1 MATASTFVSFC
12 NSIILHLTHLTQAVQ
27 RNLMELST
35 FMIEVPPPGC
45 TSRAQVLDVGINKP
59 LKVRMRS
66 QAVEWM
72 LENQNEKVSRMLVSN
87 WIAKSWEDISS

>member
-1 MATASTFVSFC
+1 M
-12 NSIILHLTHLTQAVQ
+12 TQAVQ

-35 FMIEVPPPGC
+35 FMIEVPPAC
-45 TSRAQVLDVGINKP
+45 TSRAQVLNVGITKP

-72 LENQNEKVSRMLVSN
+72 MENQNEKVSRMLVSN
-87 WIAKSWEDISS
+87 WIAKSWEDIS